1 MSSAGGP
8 ERSESSAAGAG
19 EPGAA
24 SGSKHSWAR
33 TVLAVFFGGLAL
45 IVAGYLAYKLQRVL
59 LLFAIGYFVAY
70 FFEPLIKRMQDAG
83 VSRVKAVWIILSGL
97 IIVIALVGWTLVPML
112 VSQAQDAVRN
122 WPVYSERV
130 LEVFDRG
137 RVSAE
142 VWLVERYPDA
152 NVNEM
157 IDERSYHARQWFTSR
172 APAMLQWI
180 SLQLVASLGVLG
192 IGVIVLVIS
201 FHFMLL
207 KAKLETTVRKL
218 IPREHTDEVAEI
230 GHDITAML
238 GRYLRAMVL
247 LTILTTVATWLGLEV
262 VGLFFGSKYALT
274 IGAIA
279 GVFRVVPYVGSIV
292 TLGSAGILT
301 YMTASGE
308 PLWAAVAAMAVA
320 AVIDQIFDLIV
331 RPNLV
336 GRRIDLHPVIGL
348 FAVIAGY
355 QLFGLVG
362 MIIGM
367 PLAASIKI
375 TLAKWVPV
383 IGSAPGVRAPSE
395 PLHLDVAHGASNA
408 WEGRRRLSGRVV
420 DSIEKQVE
428 S

>member
-8 ERSESSAAGAG
+8 ESSVAGAAGAG
-19 EPGAA
+19 E
-24 SGSKHSWAR
+24 SGPDPQSKHSWGRA
-33 TVLAVFFGGLAL
+33 VLAVFFGGLAL
-45 IVAGYLAYKLQRVL
+45 VVACYLAYKLQRVL

-70 FFEPLIKRMQDAG
+70 FFEPLIKRMQDG
-83 VSRVKAVWIILSGL
+83 GLSRVKAVWLILAGL
-97 IIVIALVGWTLVPML
+97 VVVIALVGWALVPML
-112 VSQAQDAVRN
+112 VSQAQDAVSN
-122 WPVYSERV
+122 WPVYSERA
-130 LEVFDRG
+130 LEVSDRW

-142 VWLVERYPDA
+142 AWLGERYPDA
-152 NVNEM
+152 NISEL
-157 IDERSYHARQWFTSR
+157 IDERSYHAQQWLTSR
-172 APAMLQWI
+172 APAMLQWF
-180 SLQLVASLGVLG
+180 SVQLVASLGVLG
-192 IGVIVLVIS
+192 VGVIVLVIS

-207 KAKLETTVRKL
+207 KAKLETTARKL
-218 IPREHTDEVAEI
+218 IPREHTEEVAEI

-238 GRYLRAMVL
+238 GRYLRAVVL
-247 LTILTTVATWLGLEV
+247 LTVLTTVATWLGLEV

-274 IGAIA
+274 IGVIA
-279 GVFRVVPYVGSIV
+279 GVFRVVPYVGSMV

-308 PLWAAVAAMAVA
+308 PLWAAVAAVAVA
-320 AVIDQIFDLIV
+320 AVLDQIFDLIV

-355 QLFGLVG
+355 QLLGLVG

-375 TLAKWVPV
+375 VLAKWIPV

-395 PLHLDVAHGASNA
+395 PLHLDVAHVAANA
-408 WEGRRRLSGRVV
+408 WEGLRRLSGRVV
-420 DSIEKQVE
+420 ESIEKQVE
-428 S
+428 A